1 MQQQNQPQTLLSG
14 KPYTPAAK
22 TDIRETFKR
31 LGWTPPSKA
40 KQTEGEAK

>member
-1 MQQQNQPQTLLSG
+1 MQNQNQQQTLLTG

-31 LGWTPPSKA
+31 LGWTPPSEA
-40 KQTEGEAK
+40 KQGDAK